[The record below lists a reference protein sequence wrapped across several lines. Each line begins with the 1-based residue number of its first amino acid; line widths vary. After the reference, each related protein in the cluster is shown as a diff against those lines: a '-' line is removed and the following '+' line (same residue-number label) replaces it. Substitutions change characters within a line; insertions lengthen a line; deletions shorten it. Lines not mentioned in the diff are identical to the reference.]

1 MKNYIKSIGALT
13 VICAVMAIILA
24 VTNSITTSVIKAN
37 EEAAAN
43 KALLVVMPNGE
54 GFEVIDISSYE
65 LPSGVKKVHKE
76 ANGGYIVEIV
86 GKGYGAGLTIM
97 CGIDSSGTIT
107 GATCLSSSETLGYE
121 KTYGEAMIGKTSDTV
136 DSVDT
141 IAGATL
147 TTSGY
152 KAAVEEAFEAVAILK
167 GEG

>member
-1 MKNYIKSIGALT
+1 MKDYIKSIGAIT
-13 VICAVMAIILA
+13 VICAVLAVILA
-24 VTNSITTSVIKAN
+24 VTNSVTSSVIKAN

-43 KALLVVMPNGE
+43 EALLVVMPNGE
-54 GFEVIDISSYE
+54 GFEAIDISSYE
-65 LPSGVKKVHKE
+65 LPAGVKKVHKE
-76 ANGGYIVEIV
+76 ANGGYIVEVV

-97 CGIDSSGTIT
+97 CGIDSSGAIT

-121 KTYGEAMIGKTSDTV
+121 KTYGDNMLGKTADTV

-152 KAAVEEAFEAVAILK
+152 KAAVKEAFDAVEILK